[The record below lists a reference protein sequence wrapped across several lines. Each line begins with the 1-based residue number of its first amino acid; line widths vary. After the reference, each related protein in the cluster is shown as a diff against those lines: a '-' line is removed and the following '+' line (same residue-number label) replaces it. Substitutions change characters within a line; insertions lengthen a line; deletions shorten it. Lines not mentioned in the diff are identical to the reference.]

1 KNGRKKIH
9 AIHKANIMKLS
20 DGLFLKSIRAVAE
33 KFPDI
38 EYKEMI
44 VDNAC
49 MQIVLNPQQFDVL
62 LLPNLYGDVMS
73 DLAAGL
79 VGGLGGVPRG
89 QHCDQGGLF

>member
-1 KNGRKKIH
+1 
-9 AIHKANIMKLS
+9 MKLS
-20 DGLFLKSIRAVAE
+20 DGLFLKSLRAVAE
-33 KFPDI
+33 RYKDV

-49 MQIVLNPQQFDVL
+49 NANGPRPGQFDML

-79 VGGLGGVPRG
+79 VGA
-89 QHCDQGGLF
+89 